1 MTVGH
6 VMSDPR
12 TTQIEYM
19 FSSLV
24 SVFSHIVYVWLD
36 RLLAVRSTLLADIN
50 KKKRSYYLFI
60 TKYLTLSALTI
71 TITTRCC
78 HAHMSLLTWERC
90 TCSRLSST
98 IFGLIR

>member
-12 TTQIEYM
+12 TTQIEYT
-19 FSSLV
+19 FSSFV

-50 KKKRSYYLFI
+50 SADCATDASNTKDKRD
-60 TKYLTLSALTI
+60 LTSLSNN
-71 TITTRCC
+71 R
-78 HAHMSLLTWERC
+78 MSMLVIL
-90 TCSRLSST
+90 
-98 IFGLIR
+98 IGLYDAA

>member
-1 MTVGH
+1 MLQMNTDMITPTVNLAYSLRMTVGH

-50 KKKRSYYLFI
+50 QG
-60 TKYLTLSALTI
+60 T
-71 TITTRCC
+71 
-78 HAHMSLLTWERC
+78 E
-90 TCSRLSST
+90 
-98 IFGLIR
+98 G

>member
-6 VMSDPR
+6 IMSDPR
-12 TTQIEYM
+12 TTQIEHM

-50 KKKRSYYLFI
+50 DLQRI
-60 TKYLTLSALTI
+60 TL
-71 TITTRCC
+71 
-78 HAHMSLLTWERC
+78 
-90 TCSRLSST
+90 
-98 IFGLIR
+98 